1 MNASAPAIRLR
12 PETDGDRALS
22 RAIYG
27 SARADELARVP
38 WSAAQREAFLD
49 MQFEA
54 QRRHYR
60 AHYPQ
65 AEWSIVAVDGADAG
79 RLYLDDSGDALLLVD
94 VALLP
99 TFRRRGI
106 GRALLDGVLAR
117 AEAGGRAIRLHVEKD
132 HPALGWY
139 LRLGFAV
146 DGDAGAYWRMQRPAP
161 AKEAA
166 A

>member
-1 MNASAPAIRLR
+1 MIAAAPAIRLR
-12 PETDGDRALS
+12 PETDDDRALS
-22 RAIYG
+22 REIYG
-27 SARADELARVP
+27 SARAEELARVP
-38 WSAAQREAFLD
+38 WSQTQREAFLD
-49 MQFEA
+49 MQFDA

-65 AEWSIVAVDGADAG
+65 AEWSIVVVDGADAG

-94 VALLP
+94 VVLLP
-99 TFRRRGI
+99 SFRGRGI
-106 GRALLDGVLAR
+106 GRALLAGVLAR
-117 AEAGGRAIRLHVEKD
+117 ADAGGRAIRLHVEKD
-132 HPALGWY
+132 NPALGWY

-161 AKEAA
+161 ASKAA